1 MKRMARLRERNRFAQ
16 VRQEGRCWT
25 EALVVLC
32 VLPNQ
37 LPYSRF
43 GFSVSKRVGKAV
55 VRNRVRRRMR
65 EAIRL
70 RQAQIAPGFDVVFIA
85 RPAAAQAT
93 YAEIARACERILRRA
108 ELMALPSLSGSA
120 FRSETSTKADVS

>member
-1 MKRMARLRERNRFAQ
+1 MARLRDRDRFAQ

-25 EALVVLC
+25 DTLLVMCL
-32 VLPNQ
+32 LPNE

-65 EAIRL
+65 EVVRL
-70 RQAQIAPGFDVVFIA
+70 RLGQIASGFDVVFIA
-85 RPAAAQAT
+85 RQPAAHAT
-93 YAEIARACERILRRA
+93 YAEIERACERTLRRA
-108 ELMALPSLSGSA
+108 QLLAHPSPSQTLA
-120 FRSETSTKADVS
+120 E